1 MILVVVLTLLL
12 GVDCSQ
18 AQHKYNALTFAGGPD
33 DKIQWYPDMSPFA
46 TQMSLCTWINRRFL
60 DSYSRPYAN
69 PVVLSYRPES
79 QSINYIK
86 VTPTEDSNFIISS
99 LYLSGKYKAPIDK
112 WYHICYTWGDYVLK
126 SYFNG
131 QEVASKRTAR
141 RQIITGGKMSVG
153 NRADAHRATLD
164 AFEGELFK
172 LNIFNR
178 VLNSTEIRE
187 MASDMCSSYEEEEIL
202 NLNRSLKWEDIM
214 LQQWIRGNVTE
225 IPTDCSVV
233 PEPDTKERL
242 RRIEERLNI
251 AEQELKETKTSLNN
265 TQEELTETKTS
276 LNNTQEE
283 LTETKTSLNNTQ
295 EELTETKTSLNST
308 QEELTE
314 TKTSLNDTQKELTE
328 TMRILKCH
336 KDTFYRHFRYRLTRN
351 FHFHFSYRL
360 TRDFHF
366 RYRLTRNFHFHFRYR
381 LTRNFQFHFRYRL
394 TRNVHFHFR
403 YRLTRNFH
411 FHFRYR
417 LTRDFHFH
425 FRYRLTRNFH
435 FHFRYRLTR
444 EFHPTFDTG

>member
-46 TQMSLCTWINRRFL
+46 TQMSFCTWINRRYL

-69 PVVLSYRPES
+69 PVVLSYRAD
-79 QSINYIK
+79 QSAIS
-86 VTPTEDSNFIISS
+86 VTPTEDSNYIISR
-99 LYLSGKYKAPIDK
+99 LRLSGKYKAPIDK

-131 QEVASKRTAR
+131 QEVGSTRTAG
-141 RQIITGGKMSVG
+141 RQIPTGGKMSVG
-153 NRADAHRATLD
+153 NRADAYYAPEG

-214 LQQWIRGNVTE
+214 LQQGIRGNVTE

-242 RRIEERLNI
+242 RRIEERLNT
-251 AEQELKETKTSLNN
+251 AEQELKETKTFLNN
-265 TQEELTETKTS
+265 
-276 LNNTQEE
+276 
-283 LTETKTSLNNTQ
+283 
-295 EELTETKTSLNST
+295 
-308 QEELTE
+308 
-314 TKTSLNDTQKELTE
+314 TQKELTE

-336 KDTFYRHFRYRLTRN
+336 EDTLQRHFRYSPVCN
-351 FHFHFSYRL
+351 
-360 TRDFHF
+360 DE
-366 RYRLTRNFHFHFRYR
+366 N
-381 LTRNFQFHFRYRL
+381 
-394 TRNVHFHFR
+394 
-403 YRLTRNFH
+403 
-411 FHFRYR
+411 
-417 LTRDFHFH
+417 
-425 FRYRLTRNFH
+425 
-435 FHFRYRLTR
+435 
-444 EFHPTFDTG
+444 EEDTICLNTGN